1 MTYDQKRKPS
11 ICSFCHSV
19 IGMRCANTYEAM
31 RNILTVFVGML
42 LVLPC
47 LLILN
52 ESENVAINVAGLL
65 YSFALTLAVKYAK
78 EFKVFR
84 IKMKRLLKFMD
95 HE

>member
-1 MTYDQKRKPS
+1 MLCNSTIS
-11 ICSFCHSV
+11 
-19 IGMRCANTYEAM
+19 MRCINTYEAM
-31 RNILTVFVGML
+31 RKIVTICICVV

-52 ESENVAINVAGLL
+52 ESENVALNIAGLL

-84 IKMKRLLKFMD
+84 IKMKQLLKFMD

>member
-1 MTYDQKRKPS
+1 
-11 ICSFCHSV
+11 
-19 IGMRCANTYEAM
+19 MRCANTYEVM
-31 RNILTVFVGML
+31 RNIVTIFVGIL

-47 LLILN
+47 LLVLN
-52 ESENVAINVAGLL
+52 DSDNVALNIAGLL

-84 IKMKRLLKFMD
+84 TWINNLLKRMD

>member
-1 MTYDQKRKPS
+1 
-11 ICSFCHSV
+11 
-19 IGMRCANTYEAM
+19 MRCINITQAM
-31 RNILTVFVGML
+31 RNILTVFVGVL

-52 ESENVAINVAGLL
+52 ESDNVALNIAGLL
-65 YSFALTLAVKYAK
+65 YSFALTLALKYAK

>member
-1 MTYDQKRKPS
+1 
-11 ICSFCHSV
+11 
-19 IGMRCANTYEAM
+19 M
-31 RNILTVFVGML
+31 RNILTVFIGVL

-52 ESENVAINVAGLL
+52 ESENVALNIAGLL
-65 YSFALTLAVKYAK
+65 YSFALTLALKYAK

>member
-1 MTYDQKRKPS
+1 
-11 ICSFCHSV
+11 
-19 IGMRCANTYEAM
+19 M
-31 RNILTVFVGML
+31 RNIVTICLGVL

-52 ESENVAINVAGLL
+52 ESENAALNVAGLL
-65 YSFALTLAVKYAK
+65 YSVALTLAVKYAK

>member
-1 MTYDQKRKPS
+1 
-11 ICSFCHSV
+11 
-19 IGMRCANTYEAM
+19 MRCANSYEAM
-31 RNILTVFVGML
+31 RNIVTICVGML

-52 ESENVAINVAGLL
+52 ESDNVALNIAGLL
-65 YSFALTLAVKYAK
+65 YSFALTLALKYAK

-84 IKMKRLLKFMD
+84 IKMKQLLKFMD

>member
-1 MTYDQKRKPS
+1 
-11 ICSFCHSV
+11 
-19 IGMRCANTYEAM
+19 M
-31 RNILTVFVGML
+31 RNIVTICIGVV

-52 ESENVAINVAGLL
+52 ESENVALNIAGLL

-78 EFKVFR
+78 EFRVFR
-84 IKMKRLLKFMD
+84 IKIKRLLKFMD

>member
-1 MTYDQKRKPS
+1 ML
-11 ICSFCHSV
+11 CHSS
-19 IGMRCANTYEAM
+19 IGFRCINTYEVM
-31 RNILTVFVGML
+31 RNTLTVFVGML

-47 LLILN
+47 LLVLN
-52 ESENVAINVAGLL
+52 DSDNVAINIAGLL

-78 EFKVFR
+78 EFRVFR

>member
-1 MTYDQKRKPS
+1 MLR
-11 ICSFCHSV
+11 HSV
-19 IGMRCANTYEAM
+19 ICVRCINTYEVM
-31 RNILTVFVGML
+31 RNIMTICIGVL

-47 LLILN
+47 FLVLN
-52 ESENVAINVAGLL
+52 ESDNIALNVAGLL

-84 IKMKRLLKFMD
+84 VKIKQLLKFMD

>member
-1 MTYDQKRKPS
+1 MTYDTKRKP
-11 ICSFCHSV
+11 IIRMLCHST
-19 IGMRCANTYEAM
+19 IGVRCANTTQVM
-31 RNILTVFVGML
+31 RNTLTVFIGVL

-52 ESENVAINVAGLL
+52 ESDNVALNIAGLL
-65 YSFALTLAVKYAK
+65 YSFALTLALKYAK

-84 IKMKRLLKFMD
+84 IKMKQLLKFMD

>member
-1 MTYDQKRKPS
+1 ML
-11 ICSFCHSV
+11 CHSS
-19 IGMRCANTYEAM
+19 IGMRCINTYEVM
-31 RNILTVFVGML
+31 RNIVTICIGVL

-47 LLILN
+47 LLVLN
-52 ESENVAINVAGLL
+52 ESENVALNVVGLL

-84 IKMKRLLKFMD
+84 IKMKQLLKFMD